1 MTIAAAPSPKIIREV
16 RTAPILSENFSTQT
30 SRTGRLTSWSWRT
43 ASPHPYRRVRGDRLD
58 RIAQAAGR
66 RILRRDRVR
75 ALYPLDERLH
85 VAVPRVEG
93 DHEVVVADLAGS
105 AQLGPGA
112 VPRVLVVQHHRP
124 AHQR

>member
-1 MTIAAAPSPKIIREV
+1 PDHVGVGADVLAAHDGQRLEPRLHREYL
-16 RTAPILSENFSTQT
+16 PY
-30 SRTGRLTSWSWRT
+30 
-43 ASPHPYRRVRGDRLD
+43 PHRRIRGDRLD
-58 RIAQAAGR
+58 RIAQATGR
-66 RILRRDRVR
+66 RILRRGRLR

-93 DHEVVVADLAGS
+93 DHEVVVADVAWS

-124 AHQR
+124 AHQRLEPGDVLIGLEDR